1 MDLENLKSLKKIKLS
16 DNVKKNIMQKC
27 NSEIS
32 KQEEYKLKKSFKKP
46 AAFAAALAACLCL
59 SITALAISG
68 TLGGFFEDI
77 IGFGGA
83 IIGTRYQQA
92 TEEIN
97 VTVSTLETQLIVKSE
112 FLKAEAPP
120 YFTFEEFG
128 INSYEII
135 DADGNVIISNTA
147 SDFTTVNNGC
157 SEIHIDISSLEH
169 GNYSLLIHSFV
180 GSSKAEQPL
189 VIYGEWNCVF
199 DY

>member
-1 MDLENLKSLKKIKLS
+1 MDLENLNSLKKIKLS

-27 NSEIS
+27 NFEIS

-68 TLGGFFEDI
+68 TFGGFFEDI
-77 IGFGGA
+77 TNWNGA
-83 IIGTRYQQA
+83 ITGQVYRQA
-92 TEEIN
+92 EEEIKVN
-97 VTVSTLETQLIVKSE
+97 VSVNDNQLIVNTE
-112 FLKAEAPP
+112 FANADKAP

-135 DADGNVIISNTA
+135 DADSNVIISNTA

-180 GSSKAEQPL
+180 GSSKADQPL

>member
-1 MDLENLKSLKKIKLS
+1 MDFENLKSLKKVKLS
-16 DNVKKNIMQKC
+16 DNAKKIILQKC

-32 KQEEYKLKKSFKKP
+32 KQEEYKLKKTFKKP

-59 SITALAISG
+59 SVTALAISG

-77 IGFGGA
+77 TNWNGA
-83 IIGTRYQQA
+83 ITGQVYRQA
-92 TEEIN
+92 TEEIKVN
-97 VTVSTLETQLIVKSE
+97 VSVNDNQLVVNTE
-112 FLKAEAPP
+112 FVNADKAP

-135 DADGNVIISNTA
+135 DADGKTIISDTA
-147 SDFTTVNNGC
+147 SDFTAVNNGC
-157 SEIHIDISSLEH
+157 SEIYIDISSLEH
-169 GNYSLLIHSFV
+169 GNYSLQIHSFV

-189 VIYGEWNCVF
+189 VIYGEWNCNF